1 MMEKVTL
8 LKVKLTSHPKMDLQ
22 NRSSIRSPILNGS
35 NICSYTS
42 EAWSQFWTH
51 MRDCTISEGSEV
63 RNRSSI
69 HSPVLNANLEASE
82 ETGATNTSRAN
93 RDNIIY
99 LLVLDFYQSSKL
111 KFFSFTPSQ
120 SSIKYLSTS
129 FLHPTDFVTCL
140 KAL

>member
-1 MMEKVTL
+1 
-8 LKVKLTSHPKMDLQ
+8 
-22 NRSSIRSPILNGS
+22 
-35 NICSYTS
+35 
-42 EAWSQFWTH
+42 

-140 KAL
+140 KALYWETKKFLWIIINFHSWCLTLTFHRYRWWINWIIMIKQACQ